1 MTENPRGHDN
11 VIRSPRCA
19 RCRNHDEFSF
29 LKGHKRYCRWKDCTC
44 SKCSLIIERQR
55 LMAAQVAL
63 KREDD
68 ESSPPSSFR
77 DVANAAEAGCVVYRS
92 PLPSSDAVPTI
103 VRPAPV
109 QLDVNNNNSNSDDC
123 EAIIAEARAKHTSL
137 SSGQGNLDLN
147 FFRLTCIIL
156 KKSEDARGKR
166 MSNCLS
172 G

>member
-1 MTENPRGHDN
+1 MTENLQGHE
-11 VIRSPRCA
+11 IRSPRCA

-68 ESSPPSSFR
+68 ESSPPSSFP
-77 DVANAAEAGCVVYRS
+77 DLASAAESGSVVYRS
-92 PLPSSDAVPTI
+92 PLPSSDAPKI

-109 QLDVNNNNSNSDDC
+109 QLDLNNNNAVSDDC
-123 EAIIAEARAKHTSL
+123 EAIMAEARAKHTSL
-137 SSGQGNLDLN
+137 SSGQG
-147 FFRLTCIIL
+147 I
-156 KKSEDARGKR
+156 
-166 MSNCLS
+166 
-172 G
+172 